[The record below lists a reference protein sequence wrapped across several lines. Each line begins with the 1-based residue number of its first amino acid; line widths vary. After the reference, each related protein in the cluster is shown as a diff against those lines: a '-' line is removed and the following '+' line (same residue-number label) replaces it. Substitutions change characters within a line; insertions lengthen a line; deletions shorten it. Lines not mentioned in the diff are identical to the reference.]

1 MLIQTKWT
9 QEQIQ
14 IMIDY
19 YEIEGPTKIMKRL
32 PDKTYSSIKNKAR
45 RLNLKSRETLDV
57 WTEREITLIKEN
69 YQKFGP
75 EIPELLK
82 TRTKQSIRYKAHEL
96 GLYREEFSWSKSD
109 IELLI
114 KYYKEEGPVKVAQRF
129 PNKTVKIIQH
139 KAAELGLTTKRT
151 FISLYDFCQNNPDKL
166 YLLEEWDYEENKKA
180 GYTPQNTS
188 YGSDLKYHWKCSKG
202 HVWTDSLNHRIIGR
216 NCPVC
221 AGKKVLKDYNDLASQ
236 RPDIAAQWHP
246 TKNGDLKPTDVTV
259 GSRKKVWWQC
269 PICGNEWSAVINS
282 RTNGNNC
289 PQCTLNGS
297 SISEMALYFY
307 LSQIYKDTVHRY
319 KKNNVE
325 LDIYI
330 PSINTAIEYDSGYY
344 HADKLEKENKKDQ
357 FCKNNNIRFIRLR
370 DKRLEKTINAEIVW
384 FNDSGYKYVNQG
396 IKNLFDY
403 LEIEYKFEINIDKD
417 YEKIINV
424 IIIKEK
430 ENSIV
435 NTHPEIATQWHPT
448 KNGNLKPEKFTYGS
462 NKLIW
467 WLCPKGH
474 IHQASIRNMVK
485 YGCPECSSRVLWT
498 EEEVDILIKYY
509 PIEGIKVKDRL
520 PNRTEEQ
527 IRRKVK
533 KLKLKIIK

>member
-114 KYYKEEGPVKVAQRF
+114 KYY
-129 PNKTVKIIQH
+129 
-139 KAAELGLTTKRT
+139 
-151 FISLYDFCQNNPDKL
+151 
-166 YLLEEWDYEENKKA
+166 
-180 GYTPQNTS
+180 
-188 YGSDLKYHWKCSKG
+188 
-202 HVWTDSLNHRIIGR
+202 
-216 NCPVC
+216 
-221 AGKKVLKDYNDLASQ
+221 
-236 RPDIAAQWHP
+236 
-246 TKNGDLKPTDVTV
+246 
-259 GSRKKVWWQC
+259 
-269 PICGNEWSAVINS
+269 
-282 RTNGNNC
+282 
-289 PQCTLNGS
+289 
-297 SISEMALYFY
+297 
-307 LSQIYKDTVHRY
+307 
-319 KKNNVE
+319 
-325 LDIYI
+325 
-330 PSINTAIEYDSGYY
+330 
-344 HADKLEKENKKDQ
+344 
-357 FCKNNNIRFIRLR
+357 
-370 DKRLEKTINAEIVW
+370 
-384 FNDSGYKYVNQG
+384 
-396 IKNLFDY
+396 
-403 LEIEYKFEINIDKD
+403 
-417 YEKIINV
+417 
-424 IIIKEK
+424 
-430 ENSIV
+430 
-435 NTHPEIATQWHPT
+435 
-448 KNGNLKPEKFTYGS
+448 
-462 NKLIW
+462 
-467 WLCPKGH
+467 
-474 IHQASIRNMVK
+474 
-485 YGCPECSSRVLWT
+485 
-498 EEEVDILIKYY
+498 